1 MHSSVK
7 PGRPHKRG
15 CWLLADKGAMPSTCI
30 ITGNGYRMQPIIP
43 WRTMMCK
50 PKPGLPL
57 LFDRPKYRQRNI
69 IERMSGWL
77 EESQRI
83 ATRYDKLARSFAAL
97 VTLACPRRCLL
108 QYFSCTT

>member
-15 CWLLADKGAMPSTCI
+15 CCLLADKGAMPSTCI